1 MTLFKLKFIDNRYG
15 AGGFGARDYRQFNDR
30 SNTQRN
36 MGSARQSN
44 GPNYG
49 QIAPQSGYQSYGNA
63 GMPNFMVALRGGSYG
78 GNYSS
83 GAAGP
88 DWWGN

>member
-1 MTLFKLKFIDNRYG
+1 
-15 AGGFGARDYRQFNDR
+15 
-30 SNTQRN
+30 
-36 MGSARQSN
+36 MGSARQPN

>member
-1 MTLFKLKFIDNRYG
+1 MCRYG

-30 SNTQRN
+30 GNGRIGSNPRP
-36 MGSARQSN
+36 SN

-49 QIAPQSGYQSYGNA
+49 NGQPGYQSYGNSGVA
-63 GMPNFMVALRGGSYG
+63 NYMPVRNGSYG

-83 GAAGP
+83 GASGP